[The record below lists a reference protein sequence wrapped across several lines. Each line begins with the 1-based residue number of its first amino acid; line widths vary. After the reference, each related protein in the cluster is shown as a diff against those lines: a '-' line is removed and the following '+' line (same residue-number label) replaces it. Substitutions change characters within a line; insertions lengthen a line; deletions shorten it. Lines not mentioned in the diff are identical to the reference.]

1 MFEMEAQKKM
11 KPSWNSRRG
20 TALVEQSSWNEFPL
34 EIGPQKWSI
43 FSTSVLKRLDIMD
56 RR

>member
-1 MFEMEAQKKM
+1 
-11 KPSWNSRRG
+11 G